1 MMDNAKA
8 KEALMKAM
16 MVKQASQM
24 AQGFDPEVQAP
35 MATMQPADG
44 YVDPMRPMG
53 SVMPNAYNLGNMI
66 DGSDQPEA
74 RAVGRRLMP

>member
-1 MMDNAKA
+1 MMDNVKA

-53 SVMPNAYNLGNMI
+53 SMAPNVYNPGNMV
-66 DGSDQPEA
+66 DGSPLGEA